1 MTDSDPKPA
10 ARARIRAFLDARTA
24 YAASLPPGAA
34 RYAMTDE
41 ITRQATDSSAVT
53 LTGSQMSTVVTL
65 DATAHMAG
73 TVPLLES
80 DLALLAGDE
89 GDWA

>member
-1 MTDSDPKPA
+1 MTSDPKPA

-53 LTGSQMSTVVTL
+53 LTGTRTVAVETVG
-65 DATAHMAG
+65 ATAHLAG

-80 DLALLAGDE
+80 DLALLAADGD
-89 GDWA
+89 